1 MHSTTITTGDS
12 AEWAHTRASR
22 LRPVRTMDASGVANL
37 TQEDDIRHDHDGDLH
52 DDMFPL
58 LDRLLE
64 VLPEVMERFVLPALD
79 PTALALLA
87 RVGRGWHSI
96 AVSSGLPRAGITSM
110 FIFIFS
116 IDTNIIITTT
126 DTILP

>member
-1 MHSTTITTGDS
+1 
-12 AEWAHTRASR
+12 
-22 LRPVRTMDASGVANL
+22 MDASGVANL
-37 TQEDDIRHDHDGDLH
+37 PQEDDIRHV
-52 DDMFPL
+52 MFPL

-64 VLPEVMERFVLPALD
+64 DLPGVVERFVLPALD